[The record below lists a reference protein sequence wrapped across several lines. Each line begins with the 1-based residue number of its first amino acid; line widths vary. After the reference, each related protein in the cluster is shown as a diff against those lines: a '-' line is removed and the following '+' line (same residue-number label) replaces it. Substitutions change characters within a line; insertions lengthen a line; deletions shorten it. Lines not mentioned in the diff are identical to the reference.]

1 MRVFLEELRKVPL
14 SRSNPKVLEG
24 VDATGNLRVLARM
37 RITLFVLPPRSPISV
52 EWWNG
57 AIGPSGRVLWSFE
70 EEVDYDPMNSP
81 TSKGG

>member
-1 MRVFLEELRKVPL
+1 LRVFLEELRKVPL

-24 VDATGNLRVLARM
+24 VDALGNLRVLARM

-57 AIGPSGRVLWSFE
+57 ATGPSGKFSLSSR
-70 EEVDYDPMNSP
+70 EVDRDPMNSP

>member
-1 MRVFLEELRKVPL
+1 
-14 SRSNPKVLEG
+14 
-24 VDATGNLRVLARM
+24 M

-70 EEVDYDPMNSP
+70 EEVDYDTMNSP
-81 TSKGG
+81 TSKGGKKWSIGKDRTGA